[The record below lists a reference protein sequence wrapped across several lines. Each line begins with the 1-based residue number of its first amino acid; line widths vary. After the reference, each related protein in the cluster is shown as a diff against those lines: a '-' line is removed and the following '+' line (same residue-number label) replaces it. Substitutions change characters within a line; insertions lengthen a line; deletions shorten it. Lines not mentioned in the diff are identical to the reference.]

1 MIFSTSLL
9 FLPLLAEAV
18 SGTPISARVRSP
30 YAVKDSHFVPRKWSR
45 VGPAPADHTIN
56 LHIGLKQSQFD
67 ELERRLFQAQV
78 NELVKP
84 TDNALELVHDW
95 LLDNGVELSHLD
107 HSPAKDWIKVS
118 LPVNA
123 VEGLLDT
130 EYSIFKH
137 EDGSHIVRTPSWS
150 LPAHLH
156 EHIDAIQPTNS
167 FFRAEPRRTNWR
179 PAGRPEHGME
189 WNYPPQMDVS
199 NVTVA
204 QVCNAS
210 AVTPL
215 CLRTLYRTIG
225 YTPQAAGTN
234 RIGLTDYL
242 GEANNKS
249 DVQLFLSKF
258 RPDAVGGD
266 FAVEVIDNGDNQQTP
281 NTPAQ
286 LAAGKDLE
294 GNLDAETVLAIDY
307 PTPLVAYTTGGAP
320 PFVPDAFTPTDTNEP
335 YLAWVSYVLAQ
346 ASVPQVISTSYAD
359 DEQTVPAAYARRV
372 CSEFAQLGA
381 RGVSLLFA
389 SGDRGVGRTGACL
402 TNDGRNASTFLPS
415 FPSTCPYVTSVGGTK
430 AFAPEV
436 VAYDARNGFAPGG
449 GFSNYFPQPWW
460 QTRAVDA
467 YVTGLAGRHDGLYN
481 KTGRAYPDLAAQAQH
496 FVTVWN
502 GSEVL
507 LDGTSA
513 STPAAA
519 AVIAL
524 VNDALL
530 ARGKPPLGFLNPW
543 LYRLGFKGL
552 NDIISGSAIGCG
564 GDGFPAEAG
573 WDAVTGWGTPDFLKL
588 KALAGA
594 GGEVGRQ
601 WD

>member
-9 FLPLLAEAV
+9 FVALLREAV

-30 YAVKDSHFVPRKWSR
+30 YAVKDSHFVPPKWSR

-56 LHIGLKQSQFD
+56 LQIGLKQSQFD
-67 ELERRLFQAQV
+67 ELERHLFEVSDPSHPRYGQHLTTAEV

-84 TDNALELVHDW
+84 TDDALEVIHEW
-95 LLDNGVELSHLD
+95 LLDNGVEPKHLD
-107 HSPAKDWIKVS
+107 YSPAKDWIKVS

-123 VEGLLDT
+123 VERFLDT
-130 EYSIFKH
+130 SYSVFKH
-137 EDGSHIVRTPSWS
+137 EDGSHMVRTPSWS

-156 EHIDAIQPTNS
+156 KHIDAVQPTNS
-167 FFRAEPRRTNWR
+167 FFRAEPRTTKWR
-179 PAGRPEHGME
+179 PAGRPDRGME

-199 NVTVA
+199 KVTVG

-215 CLRTLYRTIG
+215 CLRTLYRTVG

-249 DVQLFLSKF
+249 DVQLFLSEF
-258 RPDAVGGD
+258 RPDAAGAD
-266 FAVEVIDNGDNQQTP
+266 FAVDVIDNGDNQQTP

-294 GNLDAETVLAIDY
+294 GNLDAETILAIDY

-335 YLAWVSYVLAQ
+335 YLAWVSHVLAQ
-346 ASVPQVISTSYAD
+346 AA
-359 DEQTVPAAYARRV
+359 VPAPYARRV
-372 CSEFAQLGA
+372 CAEFAQLGA
-381 RGVSLLFA
+381 RGV
-389 SGDRGVGRTGACL
+389 GRTGSCVS
-402 TNDGRNASTFLPS
+402 NDGRNASTFLPS

-430 AFAPEV
+430 DFAPEV

-449 GFSNYFPQPWW
+449 GFSDYFAQPWW
-460 QTRAVDA
+460 QARAVNA
-467 YVTGLAGRHDGLYN
+467 YVAGLAGRYDGLYN
-481 KTGRAYPDLAAQAQH
+481 KSGRAYPDLAAQAQH

-502 GSEVL
+502 GTEVL

-513 STPAAA
+513 STPTAA

-530 ARGKPPLGFLNPW
+530 AQGKPPLGFLSPW
-543 LYRLGFKGL
+543 LYQLGFKGL
-552 NDIISGSAIGCG
+552 NDIVSGSAIGCG
-564 GDGFPAEAG
+564 GDGFPAKAG

-601 WD
+601 W